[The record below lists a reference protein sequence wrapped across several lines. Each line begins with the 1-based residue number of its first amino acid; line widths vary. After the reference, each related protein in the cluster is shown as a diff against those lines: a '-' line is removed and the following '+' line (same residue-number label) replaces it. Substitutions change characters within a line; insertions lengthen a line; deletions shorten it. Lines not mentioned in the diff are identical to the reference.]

1 MSKLNVENIKKMTS
15 NKIGIDQFLTEE
27 RSRNINFKKTT
38 SILGIVMF
46 IFVSLASVN
55 ALTNNGIIKLFTG
68 KAIINGKEKDVNSYI
83 QTFYVG
89 DVLEGDGKSYI
100 TVNKVPKQGLCLKSN
115 EVNQE
120 ICIVDAKEIL
130 NIEMNYDEITK
141 HPTNYTVTY
150 IDLNNNKQID
160 YINFE

>member
-1 MSKLNVENIKKMTS
+1 
-15 NKIGIDQFLTEE
+15 
-27 RSRNINFKKTT
+27 
-38 SILGIVMF
+38 MF